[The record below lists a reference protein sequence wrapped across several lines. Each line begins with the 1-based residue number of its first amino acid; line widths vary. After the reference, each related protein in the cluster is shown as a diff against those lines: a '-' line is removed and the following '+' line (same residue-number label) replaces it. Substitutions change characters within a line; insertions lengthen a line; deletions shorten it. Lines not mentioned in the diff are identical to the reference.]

1 MAQRLSQ
8 DQQSAPDIVERAG
21 LYASAPGFDKRIN
34 EMKLGITALE
44 MAREETGKSLK
55 RVQNETARSL
65 GQAPARAPAPAPA
78 SELTVGHRLQEGIT
92 KELFRVHPGFSEI
105 NTQIALL
112 KVGVQNRCELSL
124 DSRTGQ
130 PVVTRYLQH
139 GDSTRKQ
146 EDEIKFLEGKL
157 SRLEADVAKEGAET
171 IRQYRGK
178 R

>member
-1 MAQRLSQ
+1 MAQSLSQ
-8 DQQSAPDIVERAG
+8 DQLSAPDIVERAG
-21 LYASAPGFDKRIN
+21 LYASTPGFDKRIN
-34 EMKLGITALE
+34 EMRLGLTALE
-44 MAREETGKSLK
+44 MAREETGKSLE

-65 GQAPARAPAPAPA
+65 GQASAPAPA
-78 SELTVGHRLQEGIT
+78 SEQTVSQRLQGGIA
-92 KELFRVHPGFSEI
+92 KELFRVHPEFGEI
-105 NTQIALL
+105 NIQIALL

-130 PVVTRYLQH
+130 PVVTRYLQP

-157 SRLEADVAKEGAET
+157 SHLETDAAKEGAET
-171 IRQYRGK
+171 IRRFRGNN